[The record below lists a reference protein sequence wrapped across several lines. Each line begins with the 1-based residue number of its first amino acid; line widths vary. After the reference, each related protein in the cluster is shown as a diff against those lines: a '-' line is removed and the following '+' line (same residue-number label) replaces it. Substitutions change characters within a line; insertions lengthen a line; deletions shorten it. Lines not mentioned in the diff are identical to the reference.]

1 MLTALSAR
9 RLCFDNPQLTIMSP
23 SFSAEKPMIEYL
35 MLLNCLPWLRLHA
48 DQFLRQTLQH
58 ASKARAQ
65 QRNLQLESCGHR
77 NAECGLAE

>member
-23 SFSAEKPMIEYL
+23 SFSAEKPMGEYL

-48 DQFLRQTLQH
+48 DRFLRQTLQH

-77 NAECGLAE
+77 NAECGWAE